1 MAENSVNSYTPYEFS
16 LTPNAIDHFSTNLE
30 GNDYQ
35 GIRLSVAE
43 SSGCS
48 GYTYEINFVEE
59 YNSDD
64 LIFNFDDVAVFID
77 PSSFKFLKGT
87 KVDFLVEGVNEGIK
101 FVNPNVKAVCGCG
114 ESFQVD
120 I

>member
-64 LIFNFDDVAVFID
+64 SGDYSGDHNDDFDID
-77 PSSFKFLKGT
+77 EYDHSALRWSS
-87 KVDFLVEGVNEGIK
+87 
-101 FVNPNVKAVCGCG
+101 A
-114 ESFQVD
+114 
-120 I
+120 